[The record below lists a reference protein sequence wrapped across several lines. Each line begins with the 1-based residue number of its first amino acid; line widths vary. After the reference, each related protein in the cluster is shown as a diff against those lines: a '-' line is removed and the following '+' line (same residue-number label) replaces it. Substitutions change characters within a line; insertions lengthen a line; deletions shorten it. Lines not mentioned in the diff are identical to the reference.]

1 MAINA
6 YGLNTATNATVSTS
20 ATTAVENKTALGK
33 DDFMTLLLVQLQH
46 QDPTEPMDS
55 EKILTQTSQ
64 LAGLESSENTRVA
77 LEELTAS
84 LGSSNQFSTISAIGK
99 TADLGSDAI
108 VLDEGATSSF
118 EVYFPSDIE
127 QGTLSITDADGNQ
140 VQTID
145 VGTNDSGVYAFNWD
159 GSTSAGAQATSGIYH
174 INATYSDPNGN
185 TLQTRLGAY
194 PIESV
199 RFEEGKTL
207 VKVGS
212 SYVSL
217 DQVQEVY

>member
-1 MAINA
+1 MAITST
-6 YGLNTATNATVSTS
+6 GLNAATNLEPTVST
-20 ATTAVENKTALGK
+20 AVKDKSVLGK

-64 LAGLESSENTRVA
+64 LAGLESSENTNKA
-77 LEELTAS
+77 LSDLSAS

-108 VLDEGATSSF
+108 AIDEGGTSSF
-118 EVYFPSDIE
+118 EVYFPSSIQ
-127 QGTLSITDADGNQ
+127 QGTVNITDLDGNK
-140 VQTID
+140 VSTID
-145 VGTNDSGVYAFNWD
+145 VGTNPSGVYQFDWNGLDSNGNPAE
-159 GSTSAGAQATSGIYH
+159 SGIYRV
-174 INATYSDPNGN
+174 NADYSDQNGN

-199 RFEEGKTL
+199 KFDNGNTL

-212 SYVSL
+212 SYVPL
-217 DQVQEVY
+217 EQITEVY

>member
-6 YGLNTATNATVSTS
+6 YGNNLATNGVVGNSTES
-20 ATTAVENKTALGK
+20 AKNKTALGK
-33 DDFMTLLLVQLQH
+33 DDFMTLLLVELQH

-64 LAGLESSENTRVA
+64 LAGLEASENTNKA
-77 LEELTAS
+77 LSDLAKS
-84 LGSSNQFSTISAIGK
+84 LGSTQQFSTIAAIGK

-108 VLDEGATSSF
+108 SHDEGNKSSF

-127 QGTLSITDADGNQ
+127 KGTLTITDSTGSKVA
-140 VQTID
+140 TID
-145 VGTNDSGVYAFNWD
+145 VGTNPSGVYTFDWD
-159 GSTSAGAQATSGIYH
+159 GVTSAGNAAESGIYH
-174 INATYSDPNGN
+174 INADYTTPKGEA
-185 TLQTRLGAY
+185 LKTRLGAY

-199 RFEEGKTL
+199 RFDGGKTL

-212 SYVSL
+212 NYVPL
-217 DQVQEVY
+217 ENVVEVY

>member
-1 MAINA
+1 MPINSL
-6 YGLNTATNATVSTS
+6 GENLATNGAVATAS
-20 ATTAVENKTALGK
+20 TAVEDKTILGK

-77 LEELTAS
+77 LEKLTTS

-108 VLDEGATSSF
+108 SVDEGAGASF
-118 EVYFPSDIE
+118 EVYFPSAID
-127 QGTLSITDADGNQ
+127 QGTVSITDADNNTIA
-140 VQTID
+140 TID
-145 VGTNDSGVYAFNWD
+145 VGTNPSGVYRFDWD
-159 GSTSAGAQATSGIYH
+159 GLDSRGNVAASGIYH
-174 INATYSDPNGN
+174 VNASYIDPNGN

-199 RFEEGKTL
+199 KFDDGNTL

-212 SYVSL
+212 NYVPL
-217 DQVQEVY
+217 DQIREVY